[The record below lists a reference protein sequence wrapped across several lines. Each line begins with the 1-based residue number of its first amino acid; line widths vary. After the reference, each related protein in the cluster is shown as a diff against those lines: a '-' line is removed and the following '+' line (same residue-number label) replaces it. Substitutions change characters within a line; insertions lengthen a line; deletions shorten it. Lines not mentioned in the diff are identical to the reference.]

1 MVGDLTMITILILSG
16 MPTRPLAAIAVAAS
30 LTRIACSI
38 TPVRHATGMG
48 SR

>member
-1 MVGDLTMITILILSG
+1 MVGDLTMITILMLSG
-16 MPTRPLAAIAVAAS
+16 MPTRPLAAIAIAAS

-38 TPVRHATGMG
+38 TTLRHATRMQ